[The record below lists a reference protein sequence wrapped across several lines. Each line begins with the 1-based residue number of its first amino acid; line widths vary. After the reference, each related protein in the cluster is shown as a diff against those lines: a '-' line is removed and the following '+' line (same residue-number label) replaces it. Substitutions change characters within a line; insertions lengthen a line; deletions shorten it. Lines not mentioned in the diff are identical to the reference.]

1 MALVPY
7 DPFGVLNRDS
17 FPMLSRFV
25 DDDWFG
31 VAAPRIRA
39 DVRDTPTE
47 VIVSADIPGL
57 DKQEDVN
64 IVVQDN
70 RLYLSGRIERSYEEK
85 GENVHRTE
93 RHFGQFARTISL
105 PATVDES
112 GAAASYRNGV
122 LEIRIPKSQ
131 KAIGRRIDVAFH

>member
-7 DPFGVLNRDS
+7 DPFGVLNRES
-17 FPMLSRFV
+17 FPMLSRFI

-31 VAAPRIRA
+31 GTTPRIRA
-39 DVRDTPTE
+39 DLRETPTE

-57 DKQEDVN
+57 DKKDDVN

-70 RLYLSGRIERSYEEK
+70 RLYLSGRIDRSYEEK

-112 GAAASYRNGV
+112 GATASYRNGV

-131 KAIGRRIDVAFH
+131 KAIGQRIDVAFH